1 MSYFDRPEISIS
13 DIKAFLKKVKGG
25 NPEPEN
31 LEKIFAMGSFSHG
44 IIFEPHITKIE
55 LEKENNRRLIEAES
69 KGLAFGIG
77 LLTQEEIDL
86 AFKMKDR
93 FFQDDL
99 CRMMILRP
107 DFQREHAMFKE
118 IEVGGMRYKARI
130 KCDGI
135 SKGIKTILEF
145 KGLSVT
151 TEKAFLEAIDNLMY
165 DMAAV
170 QYLLVAECEMILI
183 VGISKINPRLLFK
196 KIIKRHDE
204 TYLWGEE
211 KLIQS
216 LKLLHEFSP
225 EDIQMIAA

>member
-1 MSYFDRPEISIS
+1 MSYFDRSEISIS

-31 LEKIFAMGSFSHG
+31 LEAIFAMGSYSHE
-44 IIFEPHITKIE
+44 IIFEPSKVQPSD
-55 LEKENNRRLIEAES
+55 LIEPS
-69 KGLAFGIG
+69 DIVLA
-77 LLTQEEIDL
+77 
-86 AFKMKDR
+86 KSMKDR
-93 FFQDDL
+93 FFQDEL
-99 CRMMILRP
+99 CRMLVMRP

-118 IEVGGMRYKARI
+118 IEVGGMRYNARI

-151 TEKAFLEAIDNLMY
+151 TEKAFLEAINNLNY

-183 VGISKINPRLLFK
+183 VGISKIKPTLLFK

-211 KLIQS
+211 KLIQG
-216 LKLLHEFSP
+216 LKLWHEFSP

>member
-1 MSYFDRPEISIS
+1 MNYFERPEISIS

-31 LEKIFAMGSFSHG
+31 LQAIFAMGSFSHET
-44 IIFEPHITKIE
+44 IFEPSKVKIIQPDSLITEDEIE
-55 LEKENNRRLIEAES
+55 LANL
-69 KGLAFGIG
+69 
-77 LLTQEEIDL
+77 
-86 AFKMKDR
+86 MKDR
-93 FFQDDL
+93 FFQDEL
-99 CRMMILRP
+99 CRMIVMRP
-107 DFQREHAMFKE
+107 DFKREWPMFKE

-135 SKGIKTILEF
+135 SKGIKVIIEF

-183 VGISKINPRLLFK
+183 VGISKIKPQLLFK
-196 KIIKRHDE
+196 KIIKKHDE

-211 KLIQS
+211 KLIQA
-216 LKLLHEFSP
+216 LKLWYEYSP
-225 EDIQMIAA
+225 ADIQLVA